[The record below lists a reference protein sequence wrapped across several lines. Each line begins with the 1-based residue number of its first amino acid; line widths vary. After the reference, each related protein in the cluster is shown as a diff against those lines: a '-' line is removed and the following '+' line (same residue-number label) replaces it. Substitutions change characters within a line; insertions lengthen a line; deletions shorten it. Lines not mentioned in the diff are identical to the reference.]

1 MFEIAAENAASK
13 EYVHG
18 PGTFVPGLL
27 DELYALRELTRTDTK
42 TNWIKERAK
51 IYLMDC

>member
-13 EYVHG
+13 GSVSG

-27 DELYALRELTRTDTK
+27 DELYDLRQLTVSDTK

-51 IYLMDC
+51 VYLMDC